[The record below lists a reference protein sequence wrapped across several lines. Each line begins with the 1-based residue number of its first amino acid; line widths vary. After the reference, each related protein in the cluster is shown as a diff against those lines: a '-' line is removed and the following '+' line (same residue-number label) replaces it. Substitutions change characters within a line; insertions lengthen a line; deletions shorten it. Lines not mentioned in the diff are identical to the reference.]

1 MKPSLFPGDYIV
13 GTSFFKSLLLKGR
26 IVVLF
31 DFTHSYIIKRVLK
44 VNNKDYIKLKN
55 DNINT
60 TSLFCDKPIEKNRIL
75 FLVLFIIRK
84 KYIDRFIKL
93 NDKLKKFTNILANN
107 KI

>member
-13 GTSFFKSLLLKGR
+13 GTSFLKSLLLKGR
-26 IVVLF
+26 LVVFF
-31 DFTHSYIIKRVLK
+31 DNTHLYIIKRVLK
-44 VNNKDYIKLKN
+44 MHNKDYVKLQN
-55 DNINT
+55 DNIRT
-60 TSLFCDKPIEKNRIL
+60 TSLFCDKPIKKNKIL

-93 NDKLKKFTNILANN
+93 HDKLKKILNFTANN